1 MDRWRLMFNRE
12 FDVFTHDFIVVIA
25 DGVERMSIGR
35 YAIMWSAIVLLVLGP
50 IGIVAWSRT
59 KRRNRE
65 LDAAERLAD
74 NGLSADE
81 IVKIVH
87 SDEQTS
93 TDGPPPADG
102 T

>member
-1 MDRWRLMFNRE
+1 M
-12 FDVFTHDFIVVIA
+12 FTHDFIVVIA
-25 DGVERMSIGR
+25 DGAERLSIGQ
-35 YAIMWSAIVLLVLGP
+35 YSIMWSAIVLLVLGP

-81 IVKIVH
+81 IVKVVH
-87 SDEQTS
+87 PDERKPTCDKEDQS
-93 TDGPPPADG
+93 ERPEES
-102 T
+102 